1 MITTRAAAEAT
12 EPTSA
17 PPTAAVPE
25 RSALP
30 RLAAVDIGTNSVRL
44 VVAEI
49 QPDGTYRV
57 LDEDREMTRLG
68 RGLAGTGKL
77 ATETM
82 EHSLQTLGRMKA
94 IADGFGVQDLRA
106 IATSAVREASNG
118 PEFCAQAWRRLRVRV
133 EVVSPEEEARLVF
146 KSVARHYRL
155 DDRLTAIVDIGGGS
169 AEVIL
174 AAGGV
179 IEQLH
184 SLPLGAVR
192 LTERY
197 VRSDPLKNRDWKELR
212 RAIDQEI
219 DHAIGVPPFAAEVM
233 IGSGGTFTNL
243 AAMAQAER
251 DGRIAPVRDYTLSRA
266 ELVRLLDRLRE
277 SPLAA
282 RREMAGL
289 DPTRAD
295 IIVAG
300 AAVVARLTRRLG
312 TLRVLVNERGIRDGV
327 LLSMIEDLP
336 GVVAPAA
343 PATTRLEA
351 ARRFARQCRSNERHC
366 EHVAELCGW
375 LFDALRDGFAL
386 PPPGRDI
393 LQAAALLHDVG
404 YLINHE
410 KHHKHAYHLI
420 MHGDLHGFSAREI
433 ELIANVA
440 RYHRRA
446 FPKRRHRNFARLDR
460 GERRLVRRLS
470 GILRVADGLDRTHAQ
485 VVTGVRC
492 RTGEGRVRVRVTATR
507 DPAIEL
513 DDAQRKAGLFERAFR
528 SELTLAWSR
537 PGHAAERP
545 APAGRKGGAA

>member
-1 MITTRAAAEAT
+1 
-12 EPTSA
+12 
-17 PPTAAVPE
+17 
-25 RSALP
+25 
-30 RLAAVDIGTNSVRL
+30 
-44 VVAEI
+44 
-49 QPDGTYRV
+49 
-57 LDEDREMTRLG
+57 MTRLG

-94 IADGFGVQDLRA
+94 IAEGFGVQDLRA

-197 VRSDPLKNRDWKELR
+197 VRSDPIKNRDWKELR
-212 RAIDQEI
+212 RAIDQQI
-219 DHAIGVPPFAAEVM
+219 DGAIGVPPFAAAVM

-251 DGRIAPVRDYTLSRA
+251 DGRVTPARDYTLSRA

-282 RREMAGL
+282 CREIAGL
-289 DPTRAD
+289 DPKRAD

-327 LLSMIEDLP
+327 LLSMIEELP
-336 GVVAPAA
+336 GVVAPPPPPPPPAPPAPPAPAA
-343 PATTRLEA
+343 PA
-351 ARRFARQCRSNERHC
+351 
-366 EHVAELCGW
+366 
-375 LFDALRDGFAL
+375 
-386 PPPGRDI
+386 
-393 LQAAALLHDVG
+393 
-404 YLINHE
+404 
-410 KHHKHAYHLI
+410 
-420 MHGDLHGFSAREI
+420 
-433 ELIANVA
+433 
-440 RYHRRA
+440 
-446 FPKRRHRNFARLDR
+446 
-460 GERRLVRRLS
+460 
-470 GILRVADGLDRTHAQ
+470 
-485 VVTGVRC
+485 
-492 RTGEGRVRVRVTATR
+492 
-507 DPAIEL
+507 
-513 DDAQRKAGLFERAFR
+513 
-528 SELTLAWSR
+528 
-537 PGHAAERP
+537 
-545 APAGRKGGAA
+545 APR

>member
-1 MITTRAAAEAT
+1 MITTRAVAEAT

-68 RGLAGTGKL
+68 RGLAETGKL

-94 IADGFGVQDLRA
+94 IVEGFGVQDLRA

-133 EVVSPEEEARLVF
+133 EIVSPEEEAKLVF

-174 AAGGV
+174 SAGGV

-197 VRSDPLKNRDWKELR
+197 VRSDPIKNRDWKELR
-212 RAIDQEI
+212 RAIDQQI
-219 DHAIGVPPFAAEVM
+219 DGAIGVPPFAAEVL

-251 DGRIAPVRDYTLSRA
+251 DGRVTPARDYSLSRA

-300 AAVVARLTRRLG
+300 AAVVARLARRLG

-327 LLSMIEDLP
+327 LLSMIEELP
-336 GVVAPAA
+336 GVVAPPAA
-343 PATTRLEA
+343 AATRLEA
-351 ARRFARQCRSNERHC
+351 ARLFARQCRSNERHC
-366 EHVAELCGW
+366 EHVAELGGR
-375 LFDALRDGFAL
+375 LFDALRDAFAL
-386 PPPGRDI
+386 PASGRDI

-420 MHGDLHGFSAREI
+420 MHGDLTGFSAREI

-460 GERRLVRRLS
+460 EERRLVRRLS

-492 RTGEGRVRVRVTATR
+492 RTDEGRVRVRVTATR

-513 DDAQRKAGLFERAFR
+513 EDAQRKAGLFERAFR
-528 SELTLAWSR
+528 SELTLAWSGPR
-537 PGHAAERP
+537 HGAERSP
-545 APAGRKGGAA
+545 PAGRKGA